1 MVGLGGSGLSALNEL
16 VNMGYKVVGIDAKD
30 VGAGAA
36 GRNGGFLLAGL
47 SEFYHDA
54 VRQFGRDFALSTY
67 K

>member
-1 MVGLGGSGLSALNEL
+1 VI
-16 VNMGYKVVGIDAKD
+16 GIDAED

-47 SEFYHDA
+47 ADFYHEA
-54 VRQFGRDFALSTY
+54 VEKHGREFALTIY